1 MPIPFTLTTETLVTT
16 LGDLE
21 QDTNTEGEDIQ
32 CRGGQ
37 MYETDAGDLA
47 VVLGVATTIQ
57 SIEREIPANPGS
69 FPRRPEWGGGLN
81 GMLFKG
87 ASLANRDRITTRA
100 LARLHAN
107 PRVQKVDEVSTTV
120 DLDGTAV
127 TIRAQ
132 SISGFIEDTIVIKPP
147 GVS

>member
-1 MPIPFTLTTETLVTT
+1 MPVPFTLTTETLITT

-37 MYETDAGDLA
+37 MFETDTGDIA
-47 VVLGVATTIQ
+47 VVTGIATTIQ

-69 FPRRPEWGGGLN
+69 FPRRPDWGGGLN

-100 LARLHAN
+100 MARLHAN
-107 PRVQKVDEVSTTV
+107 PRILKVEEVSTSV
-120 DLDGTAV
+120 DVDGISV

-132 SISGFIEDTIVIKPP
+132 SISGFVEDTILIKPP